1 MKVILKCTNPNMDR
15 QKCENLRDMVAD
27 DLKNKGVA
35 IVPFYV
41 NVYLVDDEE
50 ADHDNKTN

>member
-1 MKVILKCTNPNMDR
+1 MKVILKCTNPHMDR

-27 DLKNKGVA
+27 DLKDKGVA

-41 NVYLVDDEE
+41 DVYLVEAEE
-50 ADHDNKTN
+50 VQYDSN